1 MAHHKDKHRRSAQD
15 APTAGGPEQP
25 PSSSQDA
32 EADAPAPA
40 PQPTTQTPPAPQPE
54 GAEAAAEAPAPKTPQ
69 EELAELRAQSD
80 DLLKR
85 LQRVS
90 ADYLN
95 YQKRARRESDHHR
108 EYANEAIIKAML
120 PVLDDIDRALEAGA
134 PTHGAD
140 DPLLVGLKLVRDKA
154 LAVLAQF
161 GLAPIE
167 SQGKP
172 FDPDH
177 HSAVTRQPTAD
188 CPPGTVLKEL
198 ARGYALKG
206 RTIRPAMVV
215 VSAAPEK

>member
-1 MAHHKDKHRRSAQD
+1 MTHNKDKHRHHGEH
-15 APTAGGPEQP
+15 PTGADEQAVGP
-25 PSSSQDA
+25 
-32 EADAPAPA
+32 
-40 PQPTTQTPPAPQPE
+40 
-54 GAEAAAEAPAPKTPQ
+54 AEAAPPAECTQPPGATALPESAETPAAPETPQ
-69 EELAELRAQSD
+69 DELASLRAECD
-80 DLLKR
+80 DLRNQLKR
-85 LQRVS
+85 VW

-95 YQKRARRESDHHR
+95 YQKRIQKEIAQSR
-108 EYANEAIIKAML
+108 EYANEALIKAML

-140 DPLLVGLKLVRDKA
+140 DPLLAGLRLVRDKA
-154 LAVLAQF
+154 LATLAQF

-177 HSAVTRQPTAD
+177 HSAVSRQPSAE

-215 VSAAPEK
+215 VSAAPEETGKPG